1 MQTDIHLKH
10 FTECIRESKRP
21 IGLLFGAGCPKSVT
35 DEDGEPLIPDTKGM
49 RRIIRDEAIE
59 NGHRDIW
66 EEVVG
71 QVKGDQEDESD
82 ISIERILSQVRGLH
96 KYSQIDTPERMTKE
110 ELNDFETIITE
121 EIVNLVSVTLPDK
134 RTGFENLSTWLGSI
148 DREEP
153 VEIFTTN
160 YDLLIEEALENHH
173 IPYFDGFV
181 GGNQPFFDRH
191 SIANADLPDEWIR
204 LWKLHGSMNWV
215 VQESQ
220 DSIRIW
226 RTDSPADK
234 RAVIHPSNRKYDESR
249 KMPYLTL
256 IDQLKD
262 HLKKDDS
269 VLFVV
274 GYSFEDEHINDII
287 LQALR
292 EEPSSTV
299 FAFMYGNL
307 DGYDMVTD
315 MAESR
320 GNFCV
325 FAQDSGIIG
334 TKYEEWAT
342 REEEPSS
349 SSERIGIEWCKDD
362 EEEKWDEVFTLGD
375 FESFGEFLRSVT
387 GYGWEDT

>member
-1 MQTDIHLKH
+1 MQTDTHLKH

-21 IGLLFGAGCPKSVT
+21 IGLFLGAGCPKSVVT
-35 DEDGEPLIPDTKGM
+35 ESGGPLIPDTKGM
-49 RRIIRDEAIE
+49 RERIRGEAIE
-59 NGHRDIW
+59 CGFEDVW
-66 EEVVG
+66 EEVIEHV
-71 QVKGDQEDESD
+71 VEEDEDESD

-96 KYSQIDTPERMTKE
+96 KYSQRNGPEQMSKE
-110 ELNDFETIITE
+110 DLESLEKLITN
-121 EIVNLVSVTLPDK
+121 EIVDLVDVNLPDT
-134 RTGFENLSTWLGSI
+134 RTGFENLSTWLSSI

-160 YDLLIEEALENHH
+160 YDLLIEESLEDQH

-181 GGNQPFFDRH
+181 GGNRPFFDRN
-191 SIANADLPDEWIR
+191 SVANADLPTRWVR

-215 VQESQ
+215 VQENQ

-226 RTDSPADK
+226 RTDSPTGQ

-269 VLFVV
+269 VLFIV
-274 GYSFEDEHINDII
+274 GYSFEDEHINDVI

-292 EEPSSTV
+292 EKPSSTV

-307 DGYDMVTD
+307 EKYDSAVK
-315 MAESR
+315 MARGR

-325 FAQDSGIIG
+325 FARDSGVIG
-334 TKYEEWAT
+334 TKREEWSS
-342 REEEPSS
+342 REESPNSNQ
-349 SSERIGIEWCKDD
+349 RIGIEWQEDG
-362 EEEKWDEVFTLGD
+362 EEGNWQEVFTLGN
-375 FESFGEFLRSVT
+375 FEKFGEFLRSVT
-387 GYGWEDT
+387 GYGWDGE